1 MHASQDTPFD
11 QYILAMQTTADAPA
25 ASYNAATQASMRAKI
40 DRAGKMKLHTLTA
53 KFNAFCDTNDL
64 DRMKH
69 ADRCECYLRRPA
81 SRKKLV
87 NGVLVFDPPFT
98 TVDPTRRTRPRDA

>member
-40 DRAGKMKLHTLTA
+40 DRAGKMKLHTLVA
-53 KFNAFCDTNDL
+53 KLHAFCDTNDL
-64 DRMKH
+64 DRMHFKEFD
-69 ADRCECYLRRPA
+69 AEFLE
-81 SRKKLV
+81 SR
-87 NGVLVFDPPFT
+87 GFRLVF
-98 TVDPTRRTRPRDA
+98 PRNDDEVVMGVSPAPERV